1 MARGRASNGSGTIC
15 RHKGRT
21 KEFQVVFTVDGKR
34 RSGGYY
40 STRAEAAEAL
50 REYSSSVDK
59 GEYIEPRKMQLSEW
73 LRIWVEEYCCDVK
86 YSTKIQ
92 YEGYIRNHINP
103 ALGSVSLCS
112 LQPHM
117 VQRFVNRL
125 QYLGN
130 KKDKTLSYKTRKN
143 IHGCLSA
150 ALEKAV
156 KIRYLKENPATGCTI
171 PRNDEDIGSQS
182 VCPLDTE
189 QIIRFTEEIH
199 GKRFERIYLIALYT
213 GMRLSE
219 ILGLQWDRVNLD
231 SGELVIS
238 KQLTMKRE
246 KGSQRKLSSPKSRKV
261 RSIIIPKAAIDV
273 LRTQQKEQ
281 YQYRLKAG
289 SMWDNPL
296 NLVFT
301 DEFGNSTPHASV
313 EHEYKQIVT
322 AIGLPERRFHDLRHT
337 FATEAIRAGV
347 DVETVSKSLGHF
359 SVGFTLDVYGHVTQ
373 EMKMDAA
380 KRIQQSIESRIS
392 G

>member
-1 MARGRASNGSGTIC
+1 MARGRSSNGSGTIYK
-15 RHKGRT
+15 HKGRA
-21 KEFQVVFTVDGKR
+21 KEYQVVFTVDGKR
-34 RSGGYY
+34 KSGGYY
-40 STRAEAAEAL
+40 STYAEAAEVL
-50 REYSSSVDK
+50 RDFTTSVDK
-59 GEYIEPRKMQLSEW
+59 GEYIEPKKMPLSEW
-73 LRIWVEEYCCDVK
+73 LEIWVSEYCCDIK
-86 YSTKIQ
+86 SSTKSQ

-103 ALGSVSLCS
+103 ALGSISLCN

-125 QYLGN
+125 QYLG
-130 KKDKTLSYKTRKN
+130 KKKSKTLCYKTRKN
-143 IHGCLSA
+143 IHGCLST

-156 KIRYLKENPATGCTI
+156 KVRYLKENPATGCTI
-171 PRNDEDIGSQS
+171 PRNDEDIGSQAIN
-182 VCPLDTE
+182 PLDTA
-189 QIIRFTEEIH
+189 QIIQFTKAIH
-199 GKRFERIYLIALYT
+199 GKRFERVYLIALYT

-219 ILGLQWDRVNLD
+219 ILGIQWDRVNLET
-231 SGELVIS
+231 GELIIS

-246 KGSQRKLSSPKSRKV
+246 KGSQRKMASTKSRKV

-273 LRTQQKEQ
+273 LRAQQKEQ

-289 SMWDNPL
+289 VEWDNPL

-313 EHEYKQIVT
+313 EHEFKQIVT

-373 EMKMDAA
+373 EMKMEAA
-380 KRIQQSIESRIS
+380 KRIQQSIDNRIS